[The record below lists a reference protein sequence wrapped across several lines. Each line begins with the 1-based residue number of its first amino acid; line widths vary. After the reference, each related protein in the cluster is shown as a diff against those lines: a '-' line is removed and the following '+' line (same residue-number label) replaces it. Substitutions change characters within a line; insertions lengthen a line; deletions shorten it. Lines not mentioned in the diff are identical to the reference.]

1 MFLGLWNPCGI
12 HVNSMVWR
20 KFPPSGYP
28 YKDSMGIPT
37 NAFVSADLAMEQ
49 LIVAEAQD
57 LFCTDGEFQ

>member
-1 MFLGLWNPCGI
+1 
-12 HVNSMVWR
+12 
-20 KFPPSGYP
+20 
-28 YKDSMGIPT
+28 MGIPT